1 MLLAKQPVARPRCVR
16 IVPGAPFRNT
26 AVGTKW
32 RLPDAGH
39 QVATTARRLGPVP
52 IFTQTTENSTVTPLD
67 LLPEFRFTDSGL
79 ICDGRANVAYES
91 IDAITFKLLPLIRNR
106 LSRTFYGVDTTVVF
120 GSSSLMPKLA
130 LHLVGGETV
139 GLFTGWEFASPI
151 SRSRVEAIC
160 GAAEL
165 LSERTFDRRFGR
177 YRAEFEAEDRF
188 SFGRYHFYRNG
199 DIFKAGKR
207 LYNLHDSGF
216 YSGLGD
222 FHIHFERKE
231 TLIEK
236 LQSFL
241 GQMGH
246 TIDISRDRDCFLS
259 MYRLAYGIFWA
270 DEHYRDD
277 VRAK

>member
-130 LHLVGGETV
+130 LHRLGICKPDIPIPGGSNLWRGGIALRANVRPAVRTIP
-139 GLFTGWEFASPI
+139 G
-151 SRSRVEAIC
+151 RV
-160 GAAEL
+160 
-165 LSERTFDRRFGR
+165 
-177 YRAEFEAEDRF
+177 
-188 SFGRYHFYRNG
+188 
-199 DIFKAGKR
+199 
-207 LYNLHDSGF
+207 
-216 YSGLGD
+216 
-222 FHIHFERKE
+222 
-231 TLIEK
+231 
-236 LQSFL
+236 
-241 GQMGH
+241 
-246 TIDISRDRDCFLS
+246 
-259 MYRLAYGIFWA
+259 
-270 DEHYRDD
+270 
-277 VRAK
+277 